1 MAFWQQKR
9 EMFILTEDSTRTATC
24 SDRMTV
30 KIPEGWDVF
39 QGVTGNVMVEAPW
52 GWTYDINEV
61 LQGNKNPYF
70 YALDKNM
77 KGHRAILEEV

>member
-1 MAFWQQKR
+1 
-9 EMFILTEDSTRTATC
+9 
-24 SDRMTV
+24 
-30 KIPEGWDVF
+30 
-39 QGVTGNVMVEAPW
+39 MVEAPW